1 MFCIGGVN
9 LQTSLQLLPIANDKE
24 CKMEQ
29 ISQNIEKS
37 APFFVFTPPRFLH
50 PHHPTPLFTR
60 RDMGGYE
67 VNNCK
72 EDTENGASQR
82 EKRLCKNS
90 HQSMEQKSAVQQR
103 RAAQHKY
110 STTSVQRNKGVQLN
124 TSTAQQAYSATK
136 AQRRLPFTQK
146 CSYWFAFYLRKVSS
160 MFSISSRNVAS
171 VANCRSIFL
180 QLWRMVEWS
189 RPPSSRPICDNDTS
203 VNF

>member
-37 APFFVFTPPRFLH
+37 APFFMFTPHTFIH
-50 PHHPTPLFTR
+50 PHDPTPLFTG
-60 RDMGGYE
+60 RDKGGYK

-90 HQSMEQKSAVQQR
+90 HQSM
-103 RAAQHKY
+103 
-110 STTSVQRNKGVQLN
+110 
-124 TSTAQQAYSATK
+124 AQQACSATK
-136 AQRRLPFTQK
+136 ACSSTKTQHNKRTVQQKHSSGYPSHRSAATGSLFT
-146 CSYWFAFYLRKVSS
+146 YAR
-160 MFSISSRNVAS
+160 
-171 VANCRSIFL
+171 
-180 QLWRMVEWS
+180 
-189 RPPSSRPICDNDTS
+189 
-203 VNF
+203 

>member
-37 APFFVFTPPRFLH
+37 APLFVFTPHTFIH
-50 PHHPTPLFTR
+50 PHDPTPLFTR
-60 RDMGGYE
+60 RDKGGYE

-90 HQSMEQKSAVQQR
+90 HQSMEQKRAVQQR
-103 RAAQHKY
+103 CATQHKH
-110 STTSVQRNKGVQLN
+110 STTSVQRNKGVQRN
-124 TSTAQQAYSATK
+124 KSTAQVTLHTEVQLLVRFLLTQGKFDVFNLLTECSIRGKLALDFLTTVEDSGVISPT
-136 AQRRLPFTQK
+136 QFT
-146 CSYWFAFYLRKVSS
+146 SDLG
-160 MFSISSRNVAS
+160 
-171 VANCRSIFL
+171 
-180 QLWRMVEWS
+180 
-189 RPPSSRPICDNDTS
+189 
-203 VNF
+203 

>member
-37 APFFVFTPPRFLH
+37 APLFVFTPHTFIH
-50 PHHPTPLFTR
+50 PHDPTPLFTG
-60 RDMGGYE
+60 RDKGGYK

-90 HQSMEQKSAVQQR
+90 HQSMAQQAYCATKAYCSTQAQHNKRAVQQR
-103 RAAQHKY
+103 RA
-110 STTSVQRNKGVQLN
+110 VQQKL
-124 TSTAQQAYSATK
+124 SAGC
-136 AQRRLPFTQK
+136 PCTQK

-171 VANCRSIFL
+171 VANWRSIFL
-180 QLWRMVEWS
+180 QLCKIVEWS
-189 RPPSSRPICDNDTS
+189 RPPSSRPICDKDTS

>member
-1 MFCIGGVN
+1 
-9 LQTSLQLLPIANDKE
+9 
-24 CKMEQ
+24 MEQ

-50 PHHPTPLFTR
+50 PHHPTPLFTG

-124 TSTAQQAYSATK
+124 TSTAQQVCSATK
-136 AQRRLPFTQK
+136 AQLRLPFTQK

-160 MFSISSRNVAS
+160 IFSISSRNVAS
-171 VANCRSIFL
+171 VANWRSIFL

-189 RPPSSRPICDNDTS
+189 RPPSSRPICDKDTS

>member
-37 APFFVFTPPRFLH
+37 APLFVFTPPRFLH
-50 PHHPTPLFTR
+50 PHHPTPLFTG
-60 RDMGGYE
+60 RDMGGYK

-72 EDTENGASQR
+72 EGTENGTSQR

-90 HQSMEQKSAVQQR
+90 HQSMEQKRAVQQKLSAGFPSHR
-103 RAAQHKY
+103 SAA
-110 STTSVQRNKGVQLN
+110 TGR
-124 TSTAQQAYSATK
+124 
-136 AQRRLPFTQK
+136 
-146 CSYWFAFYLRKVSS
+146 AFYLRKVSS

-171 VANCRSIFL
+171 VANWRSIFL
-180 QLWRMVEWS
+180 QLCKIVEWS
-189 RPPSSRPICDNDTS
+189 RPPSSRPICDKDTS

>member
-9 LQTSLQLLPIANDKE
+9 LQTSSQLLPIANDKE

-103 RAAQHKY
+103 CAAQHKHRTTKACNSTQAQNNKRAAQHKY
-110 STTSVQRNKGVQLN
+110 STTSVQCKK
-124 TSTAQQAYSATK
+124 STAQVAPSHRSAATGS
-136 AQRRLPFTQK
+136 LFTCAK
-146 CSYWFAFYLRKVSS
+146 
-160 MFSISSRNVAS
+160 
-171 VANCRSIFL
+171 
-180 QLWRMVEWS
+180 
-189 RPPSSRPICDNDTS
+189 
-203 VNF
+203 

>member
-1 MFCIGGVN
+1 
-9 LQTSLQLLPIANDKE
+9 
-24 CKMEQ
+24 MEQ

-37 APFFVFTPPRFLH
+37 APLFVFTPPRFLH
-50 PHHPTPLFTR
+50 PHHPTPLFTG
-60 RDMGGYE
+60 RDMGGYK

-72 EDTENGASQR
+72 EGTENGTSQR
-82 EKRLCKNS
+82 ERRLCKNS
-90 HQSMEQKSAVQQR
+90 HQSMELKSAVQQR
-103 RAAQHKY
+103 CAAQHKH
-110 STTSVQRNKGVQLN
+110 STTSVQCNKGVQLN
-124 TSTAQQAYSATK
+124 KSTAQQACSSTKVCSATK

-171 VANCRSIFL
+171 VANWRSIFL

-203 VNF
+203 VNFCPR